1 MAELMIPKRL
11 AISSRYGSRRVGR
24 LRPVD
29 YIRLIVMPGDPNPV
43 PPGSTGT
50 VMFVKEHGSGGTAWL
65 QIGVDWDN
73 GRSLMLV
80 VPPDEFD
87 IK

>member
-1 MAELMIPKRL
+1 MKSPH
-11 AISSRYGSRRVGR
+11 
-24 LRPVD
+24 
-29 YIRLIVMPGDPNPV
+29 PGDRIELLSMPKDPDPV
-43 PPGSTGT
+43 PVGSTGT
-50 VMFVKEHGSGGTAWL
+50 VAFVNEHGSGPRAWL